1 LAGPCAPP
9 ADADADECLGEYRH
23 LFSADILAG
32 QVAFITGGGSGIGFR
47 IAEIFMRHGCHTVI
61 ASRSL
66 ERVLQVSPWR
76 DPCTVPGWAK
86 QLCPRVRE
94 DYRAA
99 WADEGNESS
108 TRAPE
113 GAAWW
118 LAHAGH
124 IPSSTGGGAEVE
136 C

>member
-66 ERVLQVSPWR
+66 ERVLQVILPFLEQQ
-76 DPCTVPGWAK
+76 P
-86 QLCPRVRE
+86 LCRMWSCGLQISHDLR
-94 DYRAA
+94 
-99 WADEGNESS
+99 
-108 TRAPE
+108 
-113 GAAWW
+113 
-118 LAHAGH
+118 L
-124 IPSSTGGGAEVE
+124 
-136 C
+136 